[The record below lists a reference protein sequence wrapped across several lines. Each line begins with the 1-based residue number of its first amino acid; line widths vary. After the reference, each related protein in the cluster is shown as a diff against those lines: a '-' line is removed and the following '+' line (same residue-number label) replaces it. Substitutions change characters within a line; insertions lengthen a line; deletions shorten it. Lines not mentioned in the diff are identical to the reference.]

1 MSEARLTGLTQVE
14 ARRRLEAAPP
24 QEAAATS
31 RSYASIVRSNTL
43 TLFNLI
49 LGGFWVVIIAAGHP
63 ADGLFGGVLVAN
75 TGIGIFQ
82 DIRAKHALDRLALLV
97 APHARAV
104 RDGSEQQVPA
114 GEVVDGDLI
123 ALRPGDQVIA
133 DGALVESSALRLDES
148 QLTGESR
155 AVEKGVGDEILS
167 GSFCVEGAG
176 RYLANR
182 TGAESYASQV
192 VGEAREFRYRRSPLE
207 QQINRLL
214 LITVAVMLPL
224 GAAFVYVLI
233 RHNSPFRLAAATA
246 TAGIVTLVP
255 EGLVLLTSLTFA
267 VAAVRLSGRGML
279 VQSFNAVESLANVD
293 TVCMDKT
300 GTLTDGT
307 LALHGVTPAG
317 TADAAA
323 AEQAVRD
330 YAAATTSRNDTV
342 DAIAAALPGTARPV
356 FSEVPFSS
364 RWKWSA
370 VHLDGDEGT
379 LVLGAPDVLLGA
391 AAPALVSEHEQAG
404 RRTLVLGRTPAE
416 LSAPADDV
424 AAPAPAI
431 EPIAVIALE
440 EHVRP
445 EAETTI
451 AFLREQGVRVK
462 VMSGDSPT
470 TVAAV
475 AARAGIPVEGPAV
488 DGAQLPEPGPE
499 LTAIA
504 TGSTVFARLS
514 PQHKRML
521 IEALTGAGQYV
532 AMIGDGVNDVPAMKG
547 SRLAIALGSGAQM
560 AKSVADSVLVTDD
573 FAAVPAAIGEGRQ
586 IILNIQRV
594 ARLFATKTVFA
605 ASVILAFGL
614 TTAGFPLLPRHLTLA
629 ATVTVGIPGFVI
641 ALIPSAERPDS
652 SSFLRQVAR
661 FSIPAGVVIAVAV
674 LTAYLLE
681 RAVRVRS
688 ITDARTAAVTVF
700 VALGLYLL
708 LVLDSERMSE
718 SRAYAVGILSLVGAL
733 AAAYLGTLS
742 AEPAR
747 DFFALARPDL
757 LDAVIMIVSTI
768 AGIRLMA
775 FAGLSPY
782 AHPAQADRRGRAAT
796 ALRLTPAAPA
806 RPRRGGGCGRG
817 GRASRP
823 RRGRSRRPGRPRR
836 APARGTPARTR
847 GARGRDCRNS
857 PRR

>member
-1 MSEARLTGLTQVE
+1 LHAQAPRPGERQRQGAPRRASTLVRVSEARLTGLTQVE

-24 QEAAATS
+24 AEPTATS

-49 LGGFWVVIIAAGHP
+49 LGGFFVLIVAAGRP
-63 ADGLFGGVLVAN
+63 ADGLFAGILVAN
-75 TGIGIFQ
+75 AAIGILQ
-82 DIRAKHALDRLALLV
+82 DVRAKRALDRLALLI

-104 RDGSEQQVPA
+104 RDGAERLIPA
-114 GEVVDGDLI
+114 GEVVDGDI
-123 ALRPGDQVIA
+123 VALRPGDQVVA
-133 DGALVESSALRLDES
+133 DGAVVESAALRLDES

-155 AVEKGVGDEILS
+155 PVAKEIGDEILS

-176 RYLANR
+176 RYLVNR
-182 TGAESYASQV
+182 TGESSYASQV

-214 LITVAVMLPL
+214 LVTVGVMIPL
-224 GAAFVYVLI
+224 GAAFVWVLI
-233 RHNSPFRLAAATA
+233 RHDSPFRSAAATA

-293 TVCMDKT
+293 TVCLDKT

-307 LALHGVTPAG
+307 LALHGITPVGPIEAG
-317 TADAAA
+317 A

-330 YAAATTSRNDTV
+330 YAASTTSRNDTV
-342 DAIAAALPGTARPV
+342 DAIARALPGSARPV
-356 FSEVPFSS
+356 HAEVPFSS

-370 VHLDGDEGT
+370 ARLDGDDQT
-379 LVLGAPDVLLGA
+379 LVMGAPDVLLGA
-391 AAPALVSEHEQAG
+391 AAPALVSEHERAG
-404 RRTLVLGRTPAE
+404 RRTLVLARTPALLE
-416 LSAPADDV
+416 PPEDGA
-424 AAPAPAI
+424 AAPAV
-431 EPIAVIALE
+431 EPVAVIALE

-445 EAETTI
+445 EAAPTI
-451 AFLREQGVRVK
+451 AFLREQGVAVK

-475 AARAGIPVEGPAV
+475 AARAGVTIEGDPV
-488 DGAQLPEPGPE
+488 DGADLPEPGPE
-499 LTAIA
+499 LDRVA
-504 TGSTVFARLS
+504 GSATVFARLS

-521 IEALTGAGQYV
+521 VESLGASGRYV

-560 AKSVADSVLVTDD
+560 AKSVADSVLVTDS
-573 FAAVPAAIGEGRQ
+573 FAALPAAVAEGRQ

-594 ARLFATKTVFA
+594 ARLFVTKTVFA
-605 ASVILAFGL
+605 ACVILAFGL

-641 ALIPSAERPDS
+641 ALIPSSERPDQG
-652 SSFLRQVAR
+652 SFLRRVAR
-661 FSIPAGVVIAVAV
+661 FSIPAGAVIAAAV
-674 LTAYLLE
+674 LAAYLLE

-708 LVLDSERMSE
+708 LVLDAERMSA
-718 SRAYAVGILSLVGAL
+718 SRAYAVGILSLVGVL

-757 LDAVIMIVSTI
+757 LDAAIMVVATV

-775 FAGLSPY
+775 WAGLSPY
-782 AHPAQADRRGRAAT
+782 ARPPQTVLPTPPEPSADDAAT
-796 ALRLTPAAPA
+796 PPS
-806 RPRRGGGCGRG
+806 G
-817 GRASRP
+817 
-823 RRGRSRRPGRPRR
+823 
-836 APARGTPARTR
+836 
-847 GARGRDCRNS
+847 
-857 PRR
+857 

>member
-1 MSEARLTGLTQVE
+1 VTEARLTGLTAVE

-24 QEAAATS
+24 HEPAVTS

-49 LGGFWVVIIAAGHP
+49 LGAFWVVIIAAGRP

-75 TGIGIFQ
+75 TSIGILQ
-82 DIRAKHALDRLALLV
+82 DVRAKRALDRLALLV

-104 RDGSEQQVPA
+104 RDGREETIPA
-114 GEVVDGDLI
+114 GEVVAGDVV
-123 ALRPGDQVIA
+123 ALRPGDQVVA
-133 DGALVESSALRLDES
+133 DGAVVESSALMLDES

-155 AVEKGVGDEILS
+155 AVAKGVGDEIMS

-176 RYLANR
+176 RYLVNR
-182 TGAESYASQV
+182 VGESSYASQV

-207 QQINRLL
+207 HQINRLL
-214 LITVAVMLPL
+214 LVTTAVMLPL
-224 GAAFVYVLI
+224 GAAFVWVLI
-233 RHNSPFRLAAATA
+233 RHHAPFRSASATA

-279 VQSFNAVESLANVD
+279 VQAFNAVESLANVD

-307 LALHGVTPAG
+307 LALHGVTPVG

-323 AEQAVRD
+323 AEADVRD
-330 YAAATTSRNDTV
+330 FAASTTSRNDTV
-342 DAIAAALPGTARPV
+342 DAIAAALPGTARAAG
-356 FSEVPFSS
+356 SEVPFSS

-370 VHLDGDEGT
+370 CRLQGDDHT

-391 AAPALVSEHEQAG
+391 GAPALVAEHEHAG

-416 LSAPADDV
+416 LTAPGADG
-424 AAPAPAI
+424 APPPAI

-445 EAETTI
+445 EAAATI
-451 AFLREQGVRVK
+451 AYLRDQGVAVK
-462 VMSGDSPT
+462 VMSGDSPA

-475 AARAGIPVEGPAV
+475 AERAGIEVEGPTV
-488 DGAQLPEPGPE
+488 DGAHLPEPGAE
-499 LTAIA
+499 LTLAA
-504 TGSTVFARLS
+504 TTSTVFARLS

-521 IEALTGAGQYV
+521 VEALTGSGRYV

-560 AKSVADSVLVTDD
+560 AKSVADSVLVTDS

-605 ASVILAFGL
+605 AFVILAFGL

-641 ALIPSAERPDS
+641 ALIPSEERPDQT
-652 SSFLRQVAR
+652 SFLRKVAR
-661 FSIPAGVVIAVAV
+661 FSIPAGVVMATGV
-674 LTAYLLE
+674 LAAYLLE

-708 LVLDSERMSE
+708 LVLDAERMSA
-718 SRAYAVGILSLVGAL
+718 SRSYAIGIVSLVGAL

-757 LDAVIMIVSTI
+757 LDALIMIVATV

-775 FAGLSPY
+775 WAGLSPY
-782 AHPAQADRRGRAAT
+782 PHPPQSAP
-796 ALRLTPAAPA
+796 PASVEAGDP
-806 RPRRGGGCGRG
+806 PPPPSG
-817 GRASRP
+817 
-823 RRGRSRRPGRPRR
+823 
-836 APARGTPARTR
+836 
-847 GARGRDCRNS
+847 
-857 PRR
+857 